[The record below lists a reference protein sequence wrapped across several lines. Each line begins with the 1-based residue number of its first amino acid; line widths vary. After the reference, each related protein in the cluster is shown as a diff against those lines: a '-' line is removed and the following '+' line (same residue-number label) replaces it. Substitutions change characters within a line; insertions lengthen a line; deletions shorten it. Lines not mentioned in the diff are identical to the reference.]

1 MNQIKKPANLSE
13 LVDLVKSFGPRK
25 EFKPGD
31 VVVCVQQPFG
41 QRSPVPGD
49 VVVII
54 EKLDNLRSSN
64 GGTLIAAGAVAD
76 YLGAELLE
84 DHPQGYGTF
93 GINSCFFVLES
104 EYVEPVAAEPTTSA
118 EEN

>member
-1 MNQIKKPANLSE
+1 MNQIKKPTTVQE
-13 LVDLVKSFGPRK
+13 LQAVVTGFGPRK
-25 EFKPGD
+25 EFQTGD
-31 VVVCVQQPFG
+31 VVVCVQTPYG
-41 QRSPVPGD
+41 HRSPVPGD
-49 VVVII
+49 RVVII
-54 EKLDNLRSSN
+54 QKLDNLRSSN

>member
-1 MNQIKKPANLSE
+1 M
-13 LVDLVKSFGPRK
+13 
-25 EFKPGD
+25 
-31 VVVCVQQPFG
+31 
-41 QRSPVPGD
+41 
-49 VVVII
+49 
-54 EKLDNLRSSN
+54 
-64 GGTLIAAGAVAD
+64 IAAGAVAD

-104 EYVEPVAAEPTTSA
+104 EYVEPVATETVPT